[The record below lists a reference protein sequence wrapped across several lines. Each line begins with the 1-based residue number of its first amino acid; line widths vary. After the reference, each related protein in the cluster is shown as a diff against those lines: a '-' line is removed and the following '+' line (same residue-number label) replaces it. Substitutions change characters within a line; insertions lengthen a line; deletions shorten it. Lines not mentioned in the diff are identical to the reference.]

1 MNRISAFL
9 LHLGIS
15 LVIFTVLGYLIV
27 FHWYPDFFFQTDGGW
42 QGIRIIALVDLVLG
56 PTLTLIVFKAGK
68 PGLKFDLSAIATL
81 QSVCLVAGTYIVY
94 SERPLAIVYA
104 DGFFHSVS
112 ADDFRKIGSATPDLS
127 HFPGENPKWLT
138 VGLPEDYA
146 SISEVRMKAYSEGIP
161 MRMLINHYK
170 PFEGSDID
178 PERDPFPLET
188 LESEQPDELE
198 QFLREFG
205 GRADDYYY
213 FPLGARHGYALI
225 ALRTSDLQV
234 VGVVSLPG

>member
-15 LVIFTVLGYLIV
+15 LVIFAVLGYLIV

-42 QGIRIIALVDLVLG
+42 EGIRIIALVDLVLG

-81 QSVCLVAGTYIVY
+81 QAVCLAAGIYIVY
-94 SERPLAIVYA
+94 SERPLAIVYT
-104 DGFFHSVS
+104 DGYFHSVS
-112 ADDFRKIGSATPDLS
+112 ADDFRKIDAPIPDLS
-127 HFPGENPKWLT
+127 HFPGDTPKW
-138 VGLPEDYA
+138 VAIGLPEDIESLYEIR
-146 SISEVRMKAYSEGIP
+146 SKAYKAGIP
-161 MRMLINHYK
+161 MRMLVEHYK

-178 PERDPFPLET
+178 LERDPYPLE
-188 LESEQPDELE
+188 SKDGEQLAELTD
-198 QFLREFG
+198 FLNEFG
-205 GRADDYYY
+205 GQADDYSY

-225 ALRTSDLQV
+225 ALRATDLEL
-234 VGVVSLPG
+234 VGVVSSPG